1 MDAPTSENAVLV
13 VCGAHLRAEWHDRPI
28 AYRLRTKLAEH
39 GAAGAVGVSDI
50 WYLNHDEL
58 RQRPTVSVGGPE
70 VNALTAYLG
79 ARVPSSYVVE
89 GRCVVQFDVA
99 SADPI
104 AACWGAGPDG
114 TLEAVDA
121 FCERYLDEFVARA
134 EGG

>member
-1 MDAPTSENAVLV
+1 MDAPTPENAVLV

-28 AYRLRTKLAEH
+28 AYRLRGVLAEH
-39 GAAGAVGVSDI
+39 GAAGAVVVSDI

-58 RQRPTVSVGGPE
+58 RHRPTVSVGGPE

-89 GRCVVQFDVA
+89 GRCVVQFDLA

-121 FCERYLDEFVARA
+121 FCERYLDEFVVRA
-134 EGG
+134 DAG